1 LPQSKIAQLERDGKL
16 IFTIEGEEI
25 EISNSEVEII
35 ADEILGWV
43 VANEGSLTVALDIT
57 VTDELK
63 DEGFARELVNR
74 IQNYRKEQNLDVVD
88 TITITLQS
96 YSELDSAFRKFESY
110 IKSETL
116 ATDLR
121 IVPTVESNNKT
132 AFSITD
138 EITID
143 ALVEKN

>member
-1 LPQSKIAQLERDGKL
+1 M
-16 IFTIEGEEI
+16 
-25 EISNSEVEII
+25 
-35 ADEILGWV
+35 